1 MGMMKDF
8 VHLHVHT
15 QFSLLDGA
23 CHLDRLVKKAKELNM
38 PALAITDHGNLF
50 GAIKFYQM
58 CKEAGIKPIIGCEF
72 YLAKESRF
80 KKEKEEANFHLVLL
94 AKDKEGYS
102 NLVKLVSLSN
112 IEGFYYKPRIDKEL
126 LEKYSRGL
134 IGLSACLKGELP
146 SLILEGRINEAYK
159 KADEYQNILGKGN
172 FYLELMDN
180 GIKEQYK
187 VNEALLKI
195 SKDLKIPIVATNDVH
210 YINQDEAFAH
220 EVLLCLQTQ
229 TTLDDP
235 NHFKFNSDTFYFRS
249 QEEMWQ
255 LFSSYPEAL
264 KNTLEIA
271 EKCNVEFDFS
281 SVYLPRFPLPPQE
294 KDEFEYLKKLCYQNL
309 KKRYPQ
315 SSSSVIERL
324 EYELKVIKETGFASY
339 FLIIWD
345 IVKFAKERNI
355 PVGPGR
361 GSAAGSIVSYLLGIT
376 DIDPLKYN
384 LLFER
389 FLNPQRV
396 SMPDIDI
403 DFCYERREEVLDYV
417 SRKYGKDCVAHI
429 ITFGTLL
436 ARAVVRDVG
445 RVLGFSYSE
454 VDRIAKMIPSSPGH
468 QVSLK
473 EALELNPDLKNIY
486 EQDER
491 VKRLIDTALKLEGLS
506 RHAST
511 HAAGIV
517 ISDRPLMERIPL
529 ARAMEGE
536 IVTGLDMES
545 LEKLGLLKMDLLGLK
560 TLTVIDETLKIIKRT
575 KNKEIDIN
583 KIPLDDKKT
592 FKLLAS
598 GETIGVF
605 QLESQG
611 MRQILKKLKPTEFK
625 DLIAVLA
632 LYRPGPLAS
641 GLVSDFIERK
651 HGKKPITYLHPKLE
665 PILKETYGIILYQ
678 EQTMEIASCLAGF
691 SLSQADLLRKAIGK
705 KIPEIMEEQRS
716 LFIEGCL
723 KNGIPQD
730 IAFKIFNLID
740 YFSGYGFNKSHST
753 AYALISYRT
762 AYLKANFPV
771 EFMAALLTSER
782 TNTDKIVEY
791 INEAKR
797 LGIKVLPPDINQS
810 FANFTV
816 TDDGNIRFGLLAIKN
831 VGEAALENIIQL
843 RKEKKFESFF
853 DFSSRVDKRAVNKKV
868 IESLIKSGA
877 LDSLGLKR
885 AQMMALLDKVL
896 DKKMQVSQNQLFL
909 FSSLPKVP
917 QIEEWPRKDLLRFE
931 KELLGL
937 YVSDHPLSS
946 YRNLASYLKVEK
958 IASLYE
964 EKEEKDVRLL
974 GVIEKIK
981 ITITRKEKEKMA
993 IVKVEDESGSI
1004 EVFVFPSL
1012 FQECSFSLKEMKIIF
1027 IEGRLTIKEEIPKI
1041 IASRIIEIERIWQD
1055 IKALNITLYPSVDIK
1070 KLKEIFSAHRGS
1082 IPVIF
1087 TLKRKNNFHLK
1098 IKTSQNFYLKVD
1110 DHLLKELVSIVGEN
1124 NLSLTL

>member
-1 MGMMKDF
+1 MEKKF

-15 QFSLLDGA
+15 QYSLLDGA
-23 CHLDRLVKKAKELNM
+23 AHLERLVEKAKEFSM

-50 GAIKFYQM
+50 GAVKFYQL
-58 CKEAGIKPIIGCEF
+58 CEENNIKPIIGCEF
-72 YLAKESRF
+72 YVAQSRF
-80 KKEKEEANFHLVLL
+80 KKEGGETISHLILL
-94 AKDKEGYS
+94 AKNEEGYK

-126 LEKYSRGL
+126 LERYSSGL
-134 IGLSACLKGELP
+134 IGLSGCLKGEIP
-146 SLILEGRINEAYK
+146 SLILEERINQAFK
-159 KADEYQNILGKGN
+159 KADEYLSILGKGN

-180 GIKEQYK
+180 GLKEQYK
-187 VNEALLKI
+187 VNEVLLKI
-195 SKDLKIPIVATNDVH
+195 SKDLKIPVVATNDVH

-235 NHFKFNSDTFYFRS
+235 NHLRFNSNTFYFRS
-249 QEEMWQ
+249 PHQMHK
-255 LFSSYPEAL
+255 LFSWCPEAL
-264 KNTLEIA
+264 NNTLEISQ
-271 EKCNVEFDFS
+271 KCNFKFDFS
-281 SVYLPRFPLPPQE
+281 SYSLPHFPLPE
-294 KDEFEYLKKLCYQNL
+294 EETDEFQYLKKLCYKNL

-315 SSSSVIERL
+315 ASKEIIERL
-324 EYELKVIKETGFASY
+324 EYELKIIKDTGFSSY
-339 FLIIWD
+339 FLIIQD
-345 IVKFAKERNI
+345 IVRFAKERNI

-361 GSAAGSIVSYLLGIT
+361 GSSAGSIVSYLLEIT
-376 DIDPLKYN
+376 DIDPLKYG

-403 DFCYERREEVLDYV
+403 DFCYERRAEVLEYV
-417 SRKYGKDCVAHI
+417 ARKYGRERVAQI

-445 RVLGFSYSE
+445 RVLGLSYSE
-454 VDRIAKMIPSSPGH
+454 VDRIAKMIPHTIGH
-468 QVSLK
+468 QITLK
-473 EALELNPDLKNIY
+473 EALQLNPELKDIY
-486 EQDER
+486 ERDSR
-491 VKRLIDTALKLEGLS
+491 IKRLIDTALKLEGLS

-517 ISDRPLMERIPL
+517 ISDKPLMERIPL
-529 ARAMEGE
+529 ARAQEGE

-560 TLTVIDETLKIIKRT
+560 TLTVIDQTLKIIKRT
-575 KNKEIDIN
+575 KGVEIDIG

-592 FKLLAS
+592 FKLLAE
-598 GETIGVF
+598 GETVGVF

-611 MRQILKKLKPTEFK
+611 MRQILKRLKPTEFK

-632 LYRPGPLAS
+632 LYRPGPLGS

-651 HGKKPITYLHPKLE
+651 QGKKPITYLHPALE

-678 EQTMEIASCLAGF
+678 EQTMQIASNLAGF
-691 SLSQADLLRKAIGK
+691 TLSQADLLRKAIGK

-716 LFIEGCL
+716 LFIQGCVRR
-723 KNGIPQD
+723 GISQE

-762 AYLKANFPV
+762 AFLKANFPV

-797 LGIKVLPPDINQS
+797 LGIKILPPDVNYS

-816 TDDGNIRFGLLAIKN
+816 TEEGNIRFGLLAIKN

-843 RKEKKFESFF
+843 RKERKFKDFF
-853 DFSSRVDKRAVNKKV
+853 DFCLRVDKRAVNKKV

-877 LDSLGLKR
+877 MDSFGLRR
-885 AQMMALLDKVL
+885 AQMFVLLDKVL
-896 DKKMQVSQNQLFL
+896 EMSNLRTQQLFL
-909 FSSLPKVP
+909 FSFSPKIP
-917 QIEEWPRKDLLRFE
+917 QIEEWPRGDLLRFE

-937 YVSDHPLSS
+937 YVSSHPVSDYKHL
-946 YRNLASYLKVEK
+946 YSYLKAEN
-958 IASLYE
+958 IASFYEE
-964 EKEEKDVRLL
+964 EKEREVRTI
-974 GVIEKIK
+974 GVIDKIK
-981 ITITRKEKEKMA
+981 VTMTRKEKEKMA
-993 IVKVEDESGSI
+993 ILRIEDEGQNI
-1004 EVFVFPSL
+1004 EVFVFPKL
-1012 FQECSFSLKEMKIIF
+1012 YQEVGALLKETKIIF
-1027 IEGRLTIKEEIPKI
+1027 VEGRLQIKEKIPKI
-1041 IASRIIEIERIWQD
+1041 IASRIIEIDKIWEK
-1055 IKALNITLYPSVDIK
+1055 ISTLNIVLTPKIDIE
-1070 KLKEIFSAHRGS
+1070 KLKEIFFSHRGS
-1082 IPVIF
+1082 TPLVF
-1087 TLKRKNNFHLK
+1087 TLRRKNSLHLK
-1098 IKTSQNFYLKVD
+1098 IKPSQNFYLKVD
-1110 DHLLKELVSIVGEN
+1110 NDLLEELRPIVGEE
-1124 NLSLTL
+1124 NLSLTLQD

>member
-1 MGMMKDF
+1 MIGDF
-8 VHLHVHT
+8 IHLHVHT

-23 CHLDRLVKKAKELNM
+23 CHLDRLVKKTYQLHM

-58 CKEAGIKPIIGCEF
+58 CKETKIKPIIGCEF

-134 IGLSACLKGELP
+134 VGLSACLKGEIS
-146 SLILEGRINEAYK
+146 SLILEGRVNEAYK

-187 VNEALLKI
+187 VNEVLLKI

-235 NHFKFNSDTFYFRS
+235 KHFKFNSDTFYFRS
-249 QEEMWQ
+249 QEEMFR

-294 KDEFEYLKKLCYQNL
+294 KDEFEYLKKLCYRNL
-309 KKRYPQ
+309 KERYYEVT
-315 SSSSVIERL
+315 SSVVERL
-324 EYELKVIKETGFASY
+324 EYELKVIRETGFASY

-403 DFCYERREEVLDYV
+403 DFCYEKREEVLDYV
-417 SRKYGKDCVAHI
+417 SKKYGKDCVAQI

-473 EALELNPDLKNIY
+473 EALELNPELKSIY

-583 KIPLDDKKT
+583 RIPLDDKKT
-592 FKLLAS
+592 FRLLAG

-632 LYRPGPLAS
+632 LYRPGPLGS

-651 HGKKPITYLHPKLE
+651 HEKKPITYLHPKLE

-705 KIPEIMEEQRS
+705 KIPEIMEEQRA

-723 KNGIPQD
+723 KNGIPQE

-816 TDDGNIRFGLLAIKN
+816 TEDGNIRFGLLAIKN

-843 RKEKKFESFF
+843 REERKFESFF

-868 IESLIKSGA
+868 VESLIKSGA

-937 YVSDHPLSS
+937 YVSAHPLSS
-946 YRNLASYLKVEK
+946 YRNLASYLKVKK

-964 EKEEKDVRLL
+964 EREEKDVRIL
-974 GVIEKIK
+974 GVVEKVK
-981 ITITRKEKEKMA
+981 ITLTRREKEKMA
-993 IVKVEDESGSI
+993 IVKVEDESGGI

-1012 FQECSFSLKEMKIIF
+1012 FQECSLSLKEIKIIF

-1041 IASRIIEIERIWQD
+1041 IASRIIEVERIWQGV
-1055 IKALNITLYPSVDIK
+1055 KALNITLYPSADIK
-1070 KLKEIFSAHRGS
+1070 KLKKIFSAYRGS
-1082 IPVIF
+1082 TPVIF
-1087 TLKRKNNFHLK
+1087 TLKRKNNHHLK

-1110 DHLLKELVSIVGEN
+1110 DRLLKELASIIGES